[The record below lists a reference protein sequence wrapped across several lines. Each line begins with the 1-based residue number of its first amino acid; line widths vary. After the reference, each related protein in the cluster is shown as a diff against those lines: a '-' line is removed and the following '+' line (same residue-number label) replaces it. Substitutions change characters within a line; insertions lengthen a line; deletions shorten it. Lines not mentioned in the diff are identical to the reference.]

1 MHSAN
6 QHGERGSLS
15 ENQRTTSSFS
25 NAIGGDCFCR
35 KMSLTANRKGS
46 GSGKPELA
54 QAGVRDNGNVTEAL
68 AKAEPWLEEKLRA
81 N

>member
-1 MHSAN
+1 
-6 QHGERGSLS
+6 
-15 ENQRTTSSFS
+15 
-25 NAIGGDCFCR
+25 
-35 KMSLTANRKGS
+35 MSLTANRKGS